1 MKKLFYSIAIVLF
14 VAVSTI
20 SCTKEEVRPQIE
32 EGNNSGGGV
41 SSTGF

>member
-20 SCTKEEVRPQIE
+20 SCTKEEVRPQT